1 MNEANEL
8 IEKLKQHY
16 KVATSQ
22 ELAEKIGVAQT
33 TVSGWKQRNSVNAVR
48 RKIYEL
54 GLDIDLDNKK
64 NIDHQLNNELE
75 NELLEKHIAYE
86 LRHKLYLDTAS
97 TFGNWL
103 GHVVGMP
110 VIHKALEE
118 IGKGEYSKFD
128 TKEKILNQI
137 KGMELLGLLNK
148 VFEKQNKNV
157 ASRYI
162 ERNLSELECYV
173 WVKHY
178 NIVTSY
184 NKYWS

>member
-1 MNEANEL
+1 MHKDLIAKILGVTVKSVYNYEKENRLVLNIFNQYMTDEDAKEL
-8 IEKLKQHY
+8 IETGKISKFE
-16 KVATSQ
+16 KEVSNTS
-22 ELAEKIGVAQT
+22 
-33 TVSGWKQRNSVNAVR
+33 
-48 RKIYEL
+48 
-54 GLDIDLDNKK
+54 
-64 NIDHQLNNELE
+64 E

-118 IGKGEYSKFD
+118 IRKGEYTKFD

-137 KGMELLGLLNK
+137 KGMELSGLFNK

-178 NIVTSY
+178 SIVTSY

>member
-1 MNEANEL
+1 MRIEQLMSKLFGFSTQTYFNWKKEL
-8 IEKLKQHY
+8 EKRPILSLVEKYITKSEILEYIESGKIERLEKLSILSN
-16 KVATSQ
+16 V
-22 ELAEKIGVAQT
+22 
-33 TVSGWKQRNSVNAVR
+33 
-48 RKIYEL
+48 
-54 GLDIDLDNKK
+54 
-64 NIDHQLNNELE
+64 ELE

-118 IGKGEYSKFD
+118 IAKSNYTKSD

-137 KGMELLGLLNK
+137 KGMELSGLFNK
-148 VFEKQNKNV
+148 VFEKANKNV

-162 ERNLSELECYV
+162 DRNLSELECYV
-173 WVKHY
+173 WVKH
-178 NIVTSY
+178 NDIVTSY
-184 NKYWS
+184 NKYWG

>member
-1 MNEANEL
+1 MHKDLIAKILGVTVKSVYNYEKENRLVLNIFNQYMTDEDAKEL
-8 IEKLKQHY
+8 IETGKISKFE
-16 KVATSQ
+16 KEVSNTS
-22 ELAEKIGVAQT
+22 
-33 TVSGWKQRNSVNAVR
+33 
-48 RKIYEL
+48 
-54 GLDIDLDNKK
+54 
-64 NIDHQLNNELE
+64 E

-118 IGKGEYSKFD
+118 IGKGEYTKFD

-137 KGMELLGLLNK
+137 KGMELSGLFNK

-178 NIVTSY
+178 SIVTSY

>member
-1 MNEANEL
+1 MHKDLIAKILGVTVKSVYNYEKENRLVLNIFNNYMTDDDAREL
-8 IEKLKQHY
+8 IETGKISKFENE
-16 KVATSQ
+16 ATN
-22 ELAEKIGVAQT
+22 T
-33 TVSGWKQRNSVNAVR
+33 N
-48 RKIYEL
+48 
-54 GLDIDLDNKK
+54 D
-64 NIDHQLNNELE
+64 

-97 TFGNWL
+97 SFGNWL

-118 IGKGEYSKFD
+118 ISRSNYTKSD

-137 KGMELLGLLNK
+137 KGMELSGLFNK
-148 VFEKQNKNV
+148 VFEKANKNV

-162 ERNLSELECYV
+162 DRNLSELECYV

-178 NIVTSY
+178 DIVTSY
-184 NKYWS
+184 NKYWG

>member
-1 MNEANEL
+1 MRIEQLMSKLFGFSTQTYFNWKKELEKRPILSL
-8 IEKLKQHY
+8 IEKYITKTEILEYIESGKI
-16 KVATSQ
+16 
-22 ELAEKIGVAQT
+22 ERLEKLSILSNV
-33 TVSGWKQRNSVNAVR
+33 
-48 RKIYEL
+48 
-54 GLDIDLDNKK
+54 
-64 NIDHQLNNELE
+64 ELE

-118 IGKGEYSKFD
+118 IGKGEYTKFD

-137 KGMELLGLLNK
+137 KGMELSGLFNK

-178 NIVTSY
+178 SIVTSY